1 MEQLEKISL
10 LLGRIEQMQEQ
21 VIRLQNE
28 LAGLMQELAL
38 LKKSL
43 SGPQSPFGIVYPITD
58 GAE

>member
-21 VIRLQNE
+21 VSRLQKE
-28 LAGLMQELAL
+28 LTGLMQELAL

-43 SGPQSPFGIVYPITD
+43 SGYQSPFGIVYPHID
-58 GAE
+58 AE